1 MSNVHELI
9 DAIVDGDT
17 ISIQNKFNAE
27 MSERLSTVLDVYRTE
42 VAKSLFKADQEEP
55 QEQEE

>member
-42 VAKSLFKADQEEP
+42 VAKSLFKVEP
-55 QEQEE
+55 QVKEE